1 MGGRKNIKQE
11 KNKGSGE
18 ILDKIEGIYSRRKHL
33 GEKRKLKKCRGIN

>member
-18 ILDKIEGIYSRRKHL
+18 ILDKIEGIYGRRKHL
-33 GEKRKLKKCRGIN
+33 GEERKLKKCRGIN